1 MIDLELHKTAILSIE
16 SRGGRK
22 QVWVHIGN
30 QRIPLANWADLEG
43 EVSPCMLGPGLPRRG
58 ASRLPEEEGPSSQ
71 CDSPAV

>member
-30 QRIPLANWADLEG
+30 QRIPLANWADLEE
-43 EVSPCMLGPGLPRRG
+43 EVSPCMLGPGLPRQG
-58 ASRLPEEEGPSSQ
+58 ASRLPEEEGPSSH
-71 CDSPAV
+71 CDSPAA